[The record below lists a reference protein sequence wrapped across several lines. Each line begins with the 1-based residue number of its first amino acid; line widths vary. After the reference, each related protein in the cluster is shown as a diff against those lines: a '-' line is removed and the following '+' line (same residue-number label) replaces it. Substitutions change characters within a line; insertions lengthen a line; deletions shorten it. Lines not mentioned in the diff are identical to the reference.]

1 MQRYFD
7 TLIDARGNVQAGL
20 SVLVKIGGQNAT
32 IYSDDGVTAQAN
44 PMTSDSNGGP
54 VTAYKEALC
63 S

>member
-1 MQRYFD
+1 MQRYFE
-7 TLIDARGNVQAGL
+7 TLTDARGNVQAGL

-32 IYSDDGVTAQAN
+32 IYSDDG
-44 PMTSDSNGGP
+44 GP

>member
-1 MQRYFD
+1 
-7 TLIDARGNVQAGL
+7 L